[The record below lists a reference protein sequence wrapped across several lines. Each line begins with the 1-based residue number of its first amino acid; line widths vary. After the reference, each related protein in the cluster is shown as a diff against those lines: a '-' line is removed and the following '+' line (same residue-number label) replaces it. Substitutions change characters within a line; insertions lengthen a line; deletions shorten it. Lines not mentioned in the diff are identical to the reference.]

1 MHILHLPARCPP
13 SSCTLQHKKA
23 RCPFYL
29 QRDGPVPGPAQGLL
43 GLSHLDDA
51 DPRGFAWQ
59 AHRDGG
65 ARRRGRRA
73 GAGGEKGDETKM
85 CDLTSHVFHLRNMF
99 RCENTW
105 PRLQD
110 MP

>member
-1 MHILHLPARCPP
+1 MHILHLPARRPP

-65 ARRRGRRA
+65 VRRRGRRA